1 MSCGKGVLA
10 DGRGHE
16 KPDEVVVPESR
27 NSSRLYVCTVLYS
40 VYGSGFQITVYT
52 VHSTKSR
59 LFLLLPTSG
68 YGIIPIRFDSIPH
81 SAALCS
87 AVYFLFLLRT
97 VVIRSD
103 EMRHKTGE

>member
-1 MSCGKGVLA
+1 MIIGAYACLVARGFSQT
-10 DGRGHE
+10 GHE

-68 YGIIPIRFDSIPH
+68 YGIIPIRFDSIRFLT
-81 SAALCS
+81 ALLCALLS
-87 AVYFLFLLRT
+87 ISYFFFEQL
-97 VVIRSD
+97 
-103 EMRHKTGE
+103 